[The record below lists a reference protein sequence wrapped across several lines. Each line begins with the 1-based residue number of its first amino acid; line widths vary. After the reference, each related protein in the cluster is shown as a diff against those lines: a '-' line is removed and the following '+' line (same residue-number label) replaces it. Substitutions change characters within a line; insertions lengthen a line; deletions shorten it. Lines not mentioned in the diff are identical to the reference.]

1 VDATQWVGK
10 TVARFDTSGAD
21 LWSVSAHKLHG
32 PKGVGALIVRKGL
45 AWPALI
51 SGRQERQRRGGTENL
66 PGILGFAAAAE
77 RAGRT
82 LGRDVAHMRALQARL
97 EDGLSAALPD
107 VHLYGAQAE
116 RLPNTSCLRFG
127 TLDAEQVLG
136 KLERAGIFASSG
148 AACTASGTQPSHVLT
163 AMGESALHAKASVRL
178 SLGRETRADEIEQ
191 ALDAIVRAIGP
202 LLQTPEP
209 AESVTA

>member
-1 VDATQWVGK
+1 
-10 TVARFDTSGAD
+10 
-21 LWSVSAHKLHG
+21 
-32 PKGVGALIVRKGL
+32 
-45 AWPALI
+45 
-51 SGRQERQRRGGTENL
+51 
-66 PGILGFAAAAE
+66 
-77 RAGRT
+77 
-82 LGRDVAHMRALQARL
+82 
-97 EDGLSAALPD
+97 LPD